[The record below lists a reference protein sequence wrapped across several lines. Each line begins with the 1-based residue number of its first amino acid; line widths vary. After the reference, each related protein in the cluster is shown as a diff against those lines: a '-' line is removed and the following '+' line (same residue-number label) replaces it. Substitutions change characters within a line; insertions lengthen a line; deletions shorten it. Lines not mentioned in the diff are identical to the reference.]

1 MPSYNS
7 SRILLKFAAL
17 CLTCSIALQ
26 NNMGQRTLQPLLL
39 SSTQVLCIL
48 ATMIVLVATLNFMH
62 PVHQTDQRALI
73 EELKKE
79 IHRLN
84 QDLQP
89 LPNSQRKASAEAKIK
104 PAYQIKANSINSF
117 WWPSLESGLLAK
129 LASYQNPLHCS
140 SSDTKFFV
148 WRSLPKSHDDTRGL
162 SAWGHTATWQLM
174 HG

>member
-1 MPSYNS
+1 M
-7 SRILLKFAAL
+7 
-17 CLTCSIALQ
+17 
-26 NNMGQRTLQPLLL
+26 RTLQPLSPSR
-39 SSTQVLCIL
+39 SSTQVLSVL
-48 ATMIVLVATLNFMH
+48 ATMIFFVATLNFMH
-62 PVHQTDQRALI
+62 LPHNHPQI

-79 IHRLN
+79 IQRLQQN
-84 QDLQP
+84 SNP
-89 LPNSQRKASAEAKIK
+89 LPQKAETEAKSR

-129 LASYQNPLHCS
+129 VASYQNPPNCS